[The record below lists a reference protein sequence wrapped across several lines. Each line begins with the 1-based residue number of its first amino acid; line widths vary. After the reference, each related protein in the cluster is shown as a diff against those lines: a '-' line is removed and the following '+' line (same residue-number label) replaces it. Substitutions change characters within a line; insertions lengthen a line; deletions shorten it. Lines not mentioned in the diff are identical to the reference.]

1 MKRIDHWFW
10 SAFLEHKSI
19 YTKVMLA
26 ATMVNFMSV
35 GSSIFIMVVY
45 DRVVPN
51 SAYESLYALTMG
63 MALIIIFDYIL
74 KMLRA
79 YFIDY
84 AGEFVDKKVGNT
96 IFDRL
101 LQAPTTVVTGPVG
114 ATANTFKEFDQV
126 RDFFTSATL
135 SLVVDIPFIFIFIF
149 VIYLISGP
157 LAVIPLIA
165 VPVVLIIG
173 IAIQPFLARV
183 STEIG
188 SHNEEKQS
196 VLVETIGAI
205 ESVKVLGGGN
215 LVKDRWEK
223 AATEHSTSSRISRSL
238 ASIAVNAAQ
247 SAQQICLVS
256 IVFYGVFLVGDG
268 TVSMGAMVA
277 AVLLSSRT
285 LAPLAQ
291 IANLFGRFNNART
304 AYYRLS
310 EFMEET
316 KELDEKEKDN
326 STVRRPELNDLEF
339 KSLSFRY
346 PGKQVDT
353 LEQLNL
359 KVNKGEKIAIL
370 GRNGSGKTTVIKLA
384 SGLFQAT
391 DGLVMYDGID
401 TQQINNED
409 LSRSIGIVLQD
420 VQLFS
425 GSVYENITMGREG
438 ITMEDVVEASKISG
452 LDEFLGKMPGGYEL
466 VLQDKGNGLSGGQK
480 QAIAI
485 TRAIVHKPSHFILDE
500 PTSAMDMNS
509 ELNFINNFK
518 EVVKDSTLIVV
529 SHRMPLLNL
538 VDRVLVMNEG
548 KIVEDG
554 PRDEVLEKLQPKN

>member
-165 VPVVLIIG
+165 VPVVLVIG

-215 LVKDRWEK
+215 LVKERWEK

-316 KELDEKEKDN
+316 KELDQKEKDN

-425 GSVYENITMGREG
+425 GSVYENITMGREA

-518 EVVKDSTLIVV
+518 DVVKDSTLIVV

-554 PRDEVLEKLQPKN
+554 PREEVLEKLQPKN

>member
-1 MKRIDHWFW
+1 M
-10 SAFLEHKSI
+10 
-19 YTKVMLA
+19 
-26 ATMVNFMSV
+26 
-35 GSSIFIMVVY
+35 
-45 DRVVPN
+45 
-51 SAYESLYALTMG
+51 
-63 MALIIIFDYIL
+63 
-74 KMLRA
+74 
-79 YFIDY
+79 
-84 AGEFVDKKVGNT
+84 
-96 IFDRL
+96 
-101 LQAPTTVVTGPVG
+101 
-114 ATANTFKEFDQV
+114 
-126 RDFFTSATL
+126 
-135 SLVVDIPFIFIFIF
+135 
-149 VIYLISGP
+149 
-157 LAVIPLIA
+157 
-165 VPVVLIIG
+165 
-173 IAIQPFLARV
+173 
-183 STEIG
+183 
-188 SHNEEKQS
+188 
-196 VLVETIGAI
+196 
-205 ESVKVLGGGN
+205 GGGN

-238 ASIAVNAAQ
+238 ASIAVNADPIGTTNLF
-247 SAQQICLVS
+247 SKYC
-256 IVFYGVFLVGDG
+256 FLWCILSRRWD
-268 TVSMGAMVA
+268 SQYSAMVA

-359 KVNKGEKIAIL
+359 KVTKGEKIAIL

-438 ITMEDVVEASKISG
+438 ITMEDVVEASKIAG

-518 EVVKDSTLIVV
+518 EVVKDS
-529 SHRMPLLNL
+529 SYCSFSSNAFAKFS
-538 VDRVLVMNEG
+538 G
-548 KIVEDG
+548 
-554 PRDEVLEKLQPKN
+554 